1 MKTLLCIL
9 LAFLCPF
16 IVAAVIGLSKTFY
29 RYHNDPVYREKMNKR
44 AKALERKR
52 KATKKRK
59 LVRSSSSD
67 VITDILG

>member
-1 MKTLLCIL
+1 MLLYIL

-16 IVAAVIGLSKTFY
+16 IVAVVIGLFKIFC
-29 RYHNDPVYREKMNKR
+29 RYHNDPLYREKMNKR

>member
-1 MKTLLCIL
+1 MLLYIL

-16 IVAAVIGLSKTFY
+16 IVAVVIGLLKIFC
-29 RYHNDPVYREKMNKR
+29 RYHNDPLYREKMNKR